1 MMAISPGLSRLLMTF
16 VARSTRA
23 TATMPGGSPARP
35 RNTGGITDG
44 NFIGVHPARADR
56 ANGPVGAHGV
66 SWTLRLIV
74 TADHAGCVAR
84 YHLNLESSGQ
94 RAPRFCQTHRVV
106 LKS

>member
-16 VARSTRA
+16 VARATRA

-66 SWTLRLIV
+66 SWILRLIV

-84 YHLNLESSGQ
+84 YHLNLKFSRHKG
-94 RAPRFCQTHRVV
+94 PRVCQTRRVG
-106 LKS
+106 LKT